1 MKRQK
6 IVALNRLKKILVR
19 QKPAQRIV
27 FTNGCFDIL
36 HLGHIQYLEQ
46 AKAKGDLLV
55 VGLNSDASVKRL
67 KGKTRPILP
76 QQDRARILA
85 ALACVDYVVL
95 FEEDTPLNIIRTIEP
110 DVLVKGGDWSPESIV
125 GSEIVRKKGG
135 YVLTIP
141 YLPKRSTTAIIEK
154 ILETRCQSA
163 PSHDQKKYPSHK

>member
-6 IVALNRLKKILVR
+6 IVALDRLKKILTR
-19 QKPAQRIV
+19 QRHSKRIV

-76 QQDRARILA
+76 QHDRARILA
-85 ALACVDYVVL
+85 ALECVDYVVL
-95 FEEDTPLNIIRTIEP
+95 FGEDTPRNIIKTIEP
-110 DVLVKGGDWSPESIV
+110 DFLVKGGDWSPDTIV
-125 GSEIVRKKGG
+125 GSEIVRNKGG
-135 YVLTIP
+135 RVLTIP
-141 YLPKRSTTAIIEK
+141 YLTNKSTTAIIEK
-154 ILETRCQSA
+154 ILKTYTTLAASR
-163 PSHDQKKYPSHK
+163 P